1 MKRLAA
7 ALAVLVLVL
16 SAGGRVTAQS
26 TIIQKIIVKV
36 NGEIFTQTEL
46 EFQQIQKL
54 KEQNRSVANPRDL
67 SQDKVLLAALA
78 PITPGILV
86 DAVDELLI
94 VQHGREI
101 GVKITEERFKEALDN
116 LKKANDI
123 KDDAQFQAALKEAGL
138 TMAQLRVNIE
148 HTFLIQA
155 VQQKE
160 LLKNMTLT
168 EEEARQYYNTHKSEF
183 IAAPTVTVR
192 ELSVDVATTTVN
204 GKPAVSVGADDDAKE
219 KITALRARALKGEDF
234 TKLVQEAS
242 DSPTKSTGGLIGPVL
257 LSDLNESMASML
269 EKLKPGEIT
278 EPIRQKTGYQIL
290 KLETRSGSEP
300 EPFEKSREAISQK
313 ILGSRM
319 DVEQRKLINKLLL
332 QAVIEW
338 KDDTYQKMYEAE
350 RTARAKNGL

>member
-1 MKRLAA
+1 MK
-7 ALAVLVLVL
+7 
-16 SAGGRVTAQS
+16 
-26 TIIQKIIVKV
+26 
-36 NGEIFTQTEL
+36 
-46 EFQQIQKL
+46 
-54 KEQNRSVANPRDL
+54 
-67 SQDKVLLAALA
+67 
-78 PITPGILV
+78 
-86 DAVDELLI
+86 LI
-94 VQHGREI
+94 GQ
-101 GVKITEERFKEALDN
+101 EEVWNN

-168 EEEARQYYNTHKSEF
+168 EEEARQYYNAHKSEF

-192 ELSVDVATTTVN
+192 ELFVDVATTMVN

-234 TKLVQEAS
+234 TKLVEEAS

-257 LSDLNESMASML
+257 LSDLNESMAGML

-290 KLETRSGSEP
+290 KLESRSGSEP

-319 DVEQRKLINKLLL
+319 EVEQRKLINKLLL

-338 KDDTYQKMYEAE
+338 KDDNYQKMYEAE
-350 RTARAKNGL
+350 RTARAKTGL